1 MDIIL
6 TGTIFAI
13 AMSAGVLAQS
23 SGDVLLIGLENIF
36 VYQHTAFHE

>member
-23 SGDVLLIGLENIF
+23 SGDVLLIGLENIL
-36 VYQHTAFHE
+36 YPTHGIS